1 MSPTTPRRRRVRP
14 GATPRA
20 PCARHMRGARHIGWQ
35 GKGQYPE
42 YALCRAGGGWGQ
54 RRVWAAHSYKHS
66 HRRGCGREFA
76 SALTQSPS
84 HGADTHPL
92 PGTRRRLQA
101 RTSPPR
107 CRLCG
112 PQPASE
118 PAISLPAPSPPSR
131 PSCLLPPLLL
141 TPAVATPA
149 PAVLALCH
157 AVLAVPTPT
166 SVLPHGRIVLGP
178 PRRSCKRP
186 VPCDTRLNALT
197 GTHTLRTQTHT
208 HLHSYLLA
216 QSSPLAQASCPS
228 GHTHTNSDT
237 RTGPPCPSLPAA
249 ALCYKTGENSRVY
262 ARLCGRWTDE
272 DGHGR
277 WKARLKLK
285 NALLSTGQA
294 AWGSGMIRCRK
305 RCHKR

>member
-1 MSPTTPRRRRVRP
+1 MRAYTIPFSRSGHPSAARHPP
-14 GATPRA
+14 PPPSSDLAAALPALRA
-20 PCARHMRGARHIGWQ
+20 PAGLRARNFSAGPLA
-35 GKGQYPE
+35 
-42 YALCRAGGGWGQ
+42 AL
-54 RRVWAAHSYKHS
+54 
-66 HRRGCGREFA
+66 
-76 SALTQSPS
+76 SALLS
-84 HGADTHPL
+84 A
-92 PGTRRRLQA
+92 A
-101 RTSPPR
+101 
-107 CRLCG
+107 
-112 PQPASE
+112 
-118 PAISLPAPSPPSR
+118 PAPPHP
-131 PSCLLPPLLL
+131 CGG
-141 TPAVATPA
+141 

-197 GTHTLRTQTHT
+197 GTHTLRTQTYT